1 MRGKEAI
8 SMAAKSKRKVEV
20 EEIDDEL
27 EDEEEEEEEDEEEED
42 DEVPAPKK
50 KAATKKKTKKVAA
63 KVMVSTQDVADA
75 LSTPEKTINGRELRV
90 LLRQKGIDKIAKNEN
105 NRYEWPTIEKVLE
118 SMGFEDLDEARDAL
132 VESRAER
139 LKDLKEK
146 VTKAKVKKRA
156 ARKKAKEAEPV
167 DEDEDE
173 LEDLEEEE
181 DEEEEAP
188 PPKRKAKTTARRT
201 RK

>member
-27 EDEEEEEEEDEEEED
+27 EEDELDLDDLADDEEEDEVEDEE
-42 DEVPAPKK
+42 EVPAPKK

-105 NRYEWPTIEKVLE
+105 NRYEWPTIEKALE
-118 SMGFEDLDEARDAL
+118 SMGFEDLDEARDA
-132 VESRAER
+132 
-139 LKDLKEK
+139 
-146 VTKAKVKKRA
+146 
-156 ARKKAKEAEPV
+156 
-167 DEDEDE
+167 
-173 LEDLEEEE
+173 
-181 DEEEEAP
+181 
-188 PPKRKAKTTARRT
+188 
-201 RK
+201 